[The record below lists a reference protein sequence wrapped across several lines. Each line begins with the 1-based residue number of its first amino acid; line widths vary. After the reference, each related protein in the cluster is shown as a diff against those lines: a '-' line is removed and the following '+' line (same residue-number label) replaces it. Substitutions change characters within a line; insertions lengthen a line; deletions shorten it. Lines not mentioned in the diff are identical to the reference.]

1 MRSDRSE
8 VTSWLVRAEQARRI
22 AGMLAGEDAD
32 MAQAYARECEAR
44 ARELIDRLHHAPM
57 AA

>member
-1 MRSDRSE
+1 MRTDRSE

-22 AGMLAGEDAD
+22 AGMLVGQDAD
-32 MAQAYARECEAR
+32 VAQAYARECETR
-44 ARELIDRLHHAPM
+44 ARELIDRWHYAPM